1 MQALCKQSA
10 SDRRNRFMTETWESL
25 LKKRAIKE
33 GHGQNYIDECLLYK
47 HTLDA
52 NNMPLVFNV
61 EHLAIQIGWTYNGL
75 EHLLKTIDD
84 NYSIYE
90 IRKKSNPKSTRTIT
104 APSPALKTVQ
114 WWIYRSIL
122 QRDDRVSKYAQ
133 GFVERR
139 NIKTNAIPPEGA
151 KWLLTLDLKDFFD
164 NVLANRVYDYFVGL
178 GYEKSVC
185 WALTTLCTFQRHLP
199 QGAPTSPYLSN
210 LLARQ
215 MDDDIAAYCSLNGF
229 VYSRYADDISISS
242 KDWNKVPSIN
252 DVRKIV
258 EKNGFRLNHN
268 KTKLRHKGQR
278 LEVTGLTIG
287 TAARVPKSFRNEILR
302 ELHFCE
308 KYTPTAHSNTM
319 YPDKMFYKEWLLGKI
334 QYVRSIDSDV
344 GNKMLERFNNL
355 NWIL

>member
-1 MQALCKQSA
+1 MA
-10 SDRRNRFMTETWESL
+10 ETWESL
-25 LKKRAIKE
+25 FKKRAIKE
-33 GHGQNYIDECLLYK
+33 GHGQDYIDECFAYK
-47 HTLDA
+47 RTLDA
-52 NNMPLVFNV
+52 NNMPLIFNV
-61 EHLAIQIGWTYNGL
+61 EHLAIHIGWTYNGL
-75 EHLLKTIDD
+75 EHLLKTIEE
-84 NYSIYE
+84 NYCFYE
-90 IRKKSNPKSTRTIT
+90 IKKKSNPKSTRTIT
-104 APSPALKTVQ
+104 APSSALKAVQ
-114 WWIYRSIL
+114 WWIYSSIL
-122 QRDDRVSKYAQ
+122 LRDDRISKYAQ
-133 GFVERR
+133 GFVLRR
-139 NIKTNAIPPEGA
+139 SIKTNAIPHEGA
-151 KWLLTLDLKDFFD
+151 IWLLTLDLKDFFD

-215 MDDDIAAYCSLNGF
+215 MDDDIAAYCDQNGF

-252 DVRKIV
+252 DVRKLV

-287 TAARVPKSFRNEILR
+287 TEVRVPKSFRNEVLR

-308 KYTPTAHSNTM
+308 KYTPSVHSSTM

-334 QYVRSIDSDV
+334 QYIRSIDEV
-344 GNKMLERFNNL
+344 AGNKMLERFNKL